1 MKIRTDF
8 VTNSSSSSF
17 ILGFKDES
25 DIQSSLEQEESLKGG
40 YFDTVLN
47 DCQDADKITLSDL
60 LQLVE
65 EEKRWEVEFDAD
77 SQEEADERL
86 QEIVNETEAKAVNNG
101 YNVFVSL
108 DYDDDDNPELE
119 QYIMRNLNCCVCA
132 FSYH

>member
-25 DIQSSLEQEESLKGG
+25 DIKSSLEQEESLKGDF
-40 YFDTVLN
+40 FDTVLN
-47 DCQDADKITLSDL
+47 DCQDADKITISDL
-60 LQLVE
+60 LLLVE

-86 QEIVNETEAKAVNNG
+86 QEIVNETESKAINNG